1 MYINGELVDDEL
13 VRLEAA
19 QMKHHLREREPD
31 LDALA
36 LELQARELARDRI
49 IEQTL
54 LHQEARR
61 DPTPIPVEAIEAEV
75 RRYDAQNPQ
84 QAGCSLPRDR
94 ETLRASIEMHLRVE
108 RFLASVTAKV
118 LKPTSKQLAA
128 LYHHS
133 KQSLLR
139 PESIHAAHI
148 VKNVDELTPEA
159 EARSAIERIE
169 ALLEQGVPFEQ
180 VADEHS
186 DCPGRGGDLGFF
198 PRGQMVEEF
207 DAIVFE
213 LRVGAVSPIFR
224 TPFGFHIAKV
234 YERRAQRIPTLAEV
248 RTSLED
254 AMWVEEK
261 QNAVRIYLQELRAR
275 AVVRKSK

>member
-1 MYINGELVDDEL
+1 VHINGEFVEDEL

-19 QMKHHLREREPD
+19 QVKQHLREREPD
-31 LDALA
+31 MDSLA
-36 LELQARELARDRI
+36 LELQVRELARERI

-54 LHQEARR
+54 LQQEARR
-61 DPTPIPVEAIEAEV
+61 DPTPIPDEAIEAEV
-75 RRYDAQNPQ
+75 RKYDAQNPQ
-84 QAGCSLPRDR
+84 QAGCLLPRDR
-94 ETLRASIEMHLRVE
+94 ETIRASIEMDLRIE
-108 RFLASVTAKV
+108 RLIASVTAKV
-118 LKPTSKQLAA
+118 PKPTSKQVAA

-133 KQSLLR
+133 KQSLVR
-139 PESIHAAHI
+139 PESIRAAHI
-148 VKNVDELTPEA
+148 VKNVDELTPEI

-169 ALLEQGVPFEQ
+169 ALLKQGIPFEQ

-207 DAIVFE
+207 DAIVFD
-213 LRVGAVSPIFR
+213 LPVGTISPIFR

-234 YERRAQRIPTLAEV
+234 HERRAQRIPTLAEA
-248 RTSLED
+248 RASLED
-254 AMWVEEK
+254 ALWEQEK
-261 QNAVRIYLQELRAR
+261 EDAVRIYLQEVRAR

>member
-1 MYINGELVDDEL
+1 MQINGEFVEDEI

-19 QMKHHLREREPD
+19 QLKQHLREREPD
-31 LDALA
+31 MDSLA
-36 LELQARELARDRI
+36 LELQARELARERI

-54 LHQEARR
+54 LQQEARR
-61 DPTPIPVEAIEAEV
+61 DPTPIPDEAIEAEV
-75 RRYDAQNPQ
+75 RKYDAQNPQ

-94 ETLRASIEMHLRVE
+94 ETLRAGIEMDLRIE
-108 RFLASVTAKV
+108 RFLESVTAKV
-118 LKPTSKQLAA
+118 PKPTSKQVAG

-133 KQSLLR
+133 KQSLVR
-139 PESIHAAHI
+139 PESIRAAHI
-148 VKNVDELTPEA
+148 VKNVDELTPEI

-169 ALLEQGVPFEQ
+169 ALLKQGVPFEQ

-207 DAIVFE
+207 DAIVFD
-213 LRVGAVSPIFR
+213 LPVGTISPIFR

-234 YERRAQRIPTLAEV
+234 HERRAQRIPTLAEA
-248 RTSLED
+248 RASLED
-254 AMWVEEK
+254 ARWVQEK
-261 QNAVRIYLQELRAR
+261 EDAIRIYLQEVRAR